1 MIVREVKL
9 KLNTGQQT
17 ILEGWLWHL
26 TGVWNWAIR
35 KIELDARDGIY
46 YSKLEFQNLLAGH
59 SKTLGIPARVIQ
71 PFLVQAWTAWQ
82 RCFKRVGRKPRLK
95 GHRNKLNSIPFSY
108 DISLKPG
115 NRVQVPGLGQLRYHK
130 QDIPD
135 AAIKCGR
142 ICKRASGWYLCL
154 WLDTEHSFAVQETD
168 SAVGIDPGFTSLLT
182 LSDGTKYE
190 NPRELRKGAER
201 YGRAQR
207 GRRKRLSARLLE
219 RQANKRKDRNHKIAR
234 RIVEDHQTV
243 YYADDHF
250 RGMAG
255 KFGKSVSEAGLGQLL
270 GYITYKG
277 RIAGREIIPVD
288 SRFTTMTC
296 SACGAITGPKG
307 WDGLAV
313 RRWTCSACGAVHDR
327 DVNAACVVL
336 NAGARSALKPSGDRG
351 NGQEP
356 MRARETDSHYRYRG
370 THARGRDRV
379 SKDGLAGGHG
389 GPQQFER
396 R

>member
-1 MIVREVKL
+1 
-9 KLNTGQQT
+9 
-17 ILEGWLWHL
+17 
-26 TGVWNWAIR
+26 
-35 KIELDARDGIY
+35 
-46 YSKLEFQNLLAGH
+46 
-59 SKTLGIPARVIQ
+59 
-71 PFLVQAWTAWQ
+71 
-82 RCFKRVGRKPRLK
+82 
-95 GHRNKLNSIPFSY
+95 
-108 DISLKPG
+108 
-115 NRVQVPGLGQLRYHK
+115 
-130 QDIPD
+130 
-135 AAIKCGR
+135 
-142 ICKRASGWYLCL
+142 
-154 WLDTEHSFAVQETD
+154 
-168 SAVGIDPGFTSLLT
+168 
-182 LSDGTKYE
+182 
-190 NPRELRKGAER
+190 
-201 YGRAQR
+201 
-207 GRRKRLSARLLE
+207 LLE

-270 GYITYKG
+270 GHITYKG

-356 MRARETDSHYRYRG
+356 MRARETEEHELIDCRVFSG
-370 THARGRDRV
+370 THAREGDRISREQYREWREKV
-379 SKDGLAGGHG
+379 EA
-389 GPQQFER
+389 ER
-396 R
+396 RAA